1 MLRGKE
7 HLVMTALGLFL
18 RNGYSTVSVND
29 IVHKAGVSKGAFYH
43 HFKSKQELL
52 ELIFDWWL
60 KEDIY
65 KIIDEIVANNATAH
79 EQLQRIFKHSVGR
92 VSTSSDLY
100 INERI
105 GEDLYS
111 LLVLEGISQSYQLKE
126 KVRVAYSDLIRAYE
140 MVLSNGVKSG
150 ELKAD
155 LDPKM
160 TAINIASQLEGL
172 YTLYVFNRNLNLME
186 VASRMFGTLWDQI
199 KANSVAKEYD

>member
-1 MLRGKE
+1 M
-7 HLVMTALGLFL
+7 
-18 RNGYSTVSVND
+18 
-29 IVHKAGVSKGAFYH
+29 
-43 HFKSKQELL
+43 
-52 ELIFDWWL
+52 
-60 KEDIY
+60 
-65 KIIDEIVANNATAH
+65 
-79 EQLQRIFKHSVGR
+79 
-92 VSTSSDLY
+92 
-100 INERI
+100 
-105 GEDLYS
+105 
-111 LLVLEGISQSYQLKE
+111 LEGISQSYQLKE

>member
-1 MLRGKE
+1 
-7 HLVMTALGLFL
+7 MTALGLFL

>member
-1 MLRGKE
+1 MQHGKE

-43 HFKSKQELL
+43 HFRSKEELL

-65 KIIDEIVANNATAH
+65 KIIDEIVANNATVH
-79 EQLQRIFKHSVGR
+79 DQLQRIFKHFVGR

-100 INERI
+100 LNERV

-111 LLVLEGISQSYQLKE
+111 LLVLEGINQSYQLKE
-126 KVRVAYSDLIRAYE
+126 KVRAAYSDLIRAYE
-140 MVLSNGVKSG
+140 MVLTNGVRSG
-150 ELKAD
+150 ELKPD
-155 LDPKM
+155 LDPKL

-172 YTLYVFNRNLNLME
+172 HTLYVFNRKLNLME
-186 VASRMFGTLWDQI
+186 VASRMLGNLWDQI
-199 KANSVAKEYD
+199 KATSMVKKYD